1 MDYTSIVYEKKE
13 HVAFVILNRPEKLN
27 ALNNHLL
34 NELSDV
40 FTVIAHDDEIYAAI
54 ITGKD
59 EKSFAAGADIN
70 ELNQLNVLSGKKFT
84 ELGQTVFNQIEN
96 LGKPVIA
103 AINGY
108 ALGGGC
114 ELALACHIRVA
125 SENAVLGQ
133 PEINLG
139 TIPSYGGTQRLP
151 KLINCGRAL
160 EYILTGDCIPA
171 KEAYRIGLV
180 NKLCKPEE
188 VLQEAEKI
196 ASKIVTKGQVAVK
209 MSMKAVLSGFNLP
222 AKEGQHVEASLFAV
236 CCGTE
241 DFREATSAFLE
252 KRQPVFK
259 NK

>member
-1 MDYTSIVYEKKE
+1 MNYTSIIYEKKE
-13 HVAFVILNRPEKLN
+13 HTAFVILNRPDKLN
-27 ALNNHLL
+27 ALDNHLL
-34 NELSDV
+34 NELKDV
-40 FTVIAHDDEIYAAI
+40 FTVIAHDDEIYTVI

-59 EKSFAAGADIN
+59 ERSFAAGADIN
-70 ELNQLNVLSGKKFT
+70 ELNQLNVLSGKKIT

-125 SENAVLGQ
+125 SENAVFGQ

-139 TIPSYGGTQRLP
+139 TIPAYGGTQRLA

-171 KEAYRIGLV
+171 QEAYRIGLV
-180 NKLCKPEE
+180 NKLCNPED
-188 VLQEAEKI
+188 VLTEAEKI
-196 ASKIVTKGQVAVK
+196 ANKIVSKGQVAVK
-209 MSMKAVLSGFNLP
+209 MSLKAVLSGFNLP
-222 AKEGQHVEASLFAV
+222 PNEGQHVEASLFAV

-241 DFREATSAFLE
+241 DFKEGTSAFLE